1 MEPAD
6 VDLLMTWE
14 NASEDWWMGATLSP
28 ISRAAMTTFVE
39 GSQDLFEARQIRW
52 MVDARQHDTWQ
63 TVGAVDLY
71 DLDPRQLRAGVAI
84 HVDAAHRRRGHA
96 LGSLQLMLSY
106 AGTHLHLRQVYAEI
120 PSGHRGSFDLF
131 RKAGFDHESIR
142 TSWIRTPEGAWADV
156 HTLQHVFN
164 AEPQ

>member
-28 ISRAAMTTFVE
+28 ISRAAMTAFVE
-39 GSQDLFEARQIRW
+39 GRQDLFEARQIRW
-52 MVDARQHDTWQ
+52 MVDARHGDAWR

-71 DLDPRQLRAGVAI
+71 DFDPRQLRAGVAI
-84 HVDAAHRRRGHA
+84 HVNDGHRRQGHA
-96 LGSLQLMLSY
+96 KGAIQRVLAY
-106 AGTHLHLRQVYAEI
+106 ASSHLHLRQVYAEI
-120 PSGHRGSFDLF
+120 PAGHEGSLDLF
-131 RKAGFDHESIR
+131 HKAGFGHESVR
-142 TSWIRTPEGAWADV
+142 TSWIRTPKGLWTDV

-164 AEPQ
+164 TDTP